1 MFWSAIQ
8 SLLLHTVVVVSQ
20 PTAPV
25 NEILAIK
32 DLAELVLRDFGA
44 IGMSVIVTV
53 SSVLQG
59 QKMHTS
65 HDGNK

>member
-1 MFWSAIQ
+1 M
-8 SLLLHTVVVVSQ
+8 VVVRQ

-32 DLAELVLRDFGA
+32 DLAELFLRDFCA
-44 IGMSVIVTV
+44 IGLSIIV

-59 QKMHTS
+59 QKIHLS
-65 HDGNK
+65 

>member
-1 MFWSAIQ
+1 M
-8 SLLLHTVVVVSQ
+8 VVVRQ

-32 DLAELVLRDFGA
+32 DLAELFLRDFCA
-44 IGMSVIVTV
+44 IGLSIIVIV

-59 QKMHTS
+59 QKIHLS
-65 HDGNK
+65 

>member
-1 MFWSAIQ
+1 M
-8 SLLLHTVVVVSQ
+8 VVVSP
-20 PTAPV
+20 PTALV
-25 NEILAIK
+25 NEILDIK
-32 DLAELVLRDFGA
+32 ELAELVLRDFGA

>member
-1 MFWSAIQ
+1 M
-8 SLLLHTVVVVSQ
+8 VVVSP
-20 PTAPV
+20 PTALV
-25 NEILAIK
+25 NEILDIK
-32 DLAELVLRDFGA
+32 ELAELVLRDFGA

-65 HDGNK
+65 HNGNK